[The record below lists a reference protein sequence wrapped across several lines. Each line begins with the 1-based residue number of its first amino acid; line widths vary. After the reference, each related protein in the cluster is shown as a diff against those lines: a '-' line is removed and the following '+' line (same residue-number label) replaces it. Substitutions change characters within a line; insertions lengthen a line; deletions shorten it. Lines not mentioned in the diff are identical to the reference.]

1 MKINRLFAFLSLL
14 SGIVLLNSC
23 TKAQEDPN
31 SEFTDPPTL
40 QVILPNNGDVYFT
53 SEGPRRQADLHFIAM
68 DDITI
73 DYVQII
79 VENSAGQE
87 AYNQRVTMRETT
99 LTYDMFRNFST
110 TEAGE
115 YTVKYLVADTAE
127 KTAEAEITIYF
138 EDRVATDGLSGKN

>member
-1 MKINRLFAFLSLL
+1 MKINRLFAFFSLL
-14 SGIVLLNSC
+14 SAIALLDSC
-23 TKAQEDPN
+23 AKAQEDP
-31 SEFTDPPTL
+31 FTEETNPPTL
-40 QVILPNNGDVYFT
+40 QVILPDEGDVFYT

-87 AYNQRVTMRETT
+87 AYNRRITMRETT

-115 YTVKYLVADTAE
+115 YTVKYLVADTAGN
-127 KTAEAEITIYF
+127 TAEAERTIYF
-138 EDRVATDGLSGKN
+138 EDRVPTDDLSGEN